1 MKRII
6 LLCAIVSLIF
16 SSGQSQAGWIQSL
29 GQSERCISMGGA
41 CVAKADDYA
50 AFYHNP
56 AAATFD
62 KVVIGGN
69 LRLLDTTH
77 VDLIDSAGNHSIDGT
92 NTEGDIVYA
101 PTLAGYI
108 PISDNIT
115 FGIGFGAPFAITA
128 DWNNDDGIHR
138 FSMSDQS
145 LFVMDLTPTL
155 AFKINDKLSF
165 GIGLNI
171 IVLKQLQIESL
182 LPNSFGAALPPSL
195 GGIGTVIPTTPDSPV
210 MGSISL
216 GTEGDVDMG
225 IPPGDMDTSFDEY
238 SITLGVQYKVSDRLN
253 IGAVYRSKVDM
264 SWKGDLTL
272 DLSPAGMGVQTV
284 GYNLEMD
291 MPAHLQ
297 VGFAYD
303 LIPNNLSVSMDL
315 QKTFWSKADGL
326 GTETIIRLDTPLL
339 GFVNDLEVDYNAH
352 DTLTARFGLEYRLNK
367 HWSLLAGYAFDE
379 SIFDNQHVDILVY
392 DSDRNIF
399 SLGVSY
405 ETTTNNNEPDWNF
418 HFGVQVTDYK
428 KRTIAAGESQNL
440 GGFSLP
446 NLLDQDTLSF
456 SENRDEFQ
464 YGGAILALGLS
475 VQRSF

>member
-1 MKRII
+1 MKRIV
-6 LLCAIVSLIF
+6 LLGTAVSVIIGT
-16 SSGQSQAGWIQSL
+16 GQAQAGWIQSL

-50 AFYHNP
+50 AYYHNP

-62 KVVIGGN
+62 KVVVGGN
-69 LRLLDTTH
+69 LRLIDTTH
-77 VDLIDSAGNHSIDGT
+77 VDLIDSAGSHSLDGT

-101 PTLAGYI
+101 PTFASYI
-108 PISDNIT
+108 PISEKIT

-155 AFKINDKLSF
+155 AFKVNEQLSF
-165 GIGLNI
+165 GVGLNI
-171 IVLKQLQIESL
+171 IVLKQLRIESL

-195 GGIGTVIPTTPDSPV
+195 GGIGTVIPTTPDSPI
-210 MGSISL
+210 MGAISL
-216 GTEGDVDMG
+216 GTEGDIDMG

-238 SITLGVQYKVSDRLN
+238 SITLGVQYKVNDRLN

-264 SWKGDLTL
+264 SWNGDLTL
-272 DLSPAGMGVQTV
+272 DLSPAGMGSQTV
-284 GYNLEMD
+284 AYNLEMD

-303 LIPNNLSVSMDL
+303 LIPGSLSLSMDV
-315 QKTFWSKADGL
+315 QNTFWSKADGL
-326 GTETIIRLDTPLL
+326 GTETIIRLDSPLL
-339 GFVNDLEVDYNAH
+339 GFVNDLEVDYNAQ
-352 DTLTARFGLEYRLNK
+352 DTLTVRLGLEYQLNQ

-405 ETTTNNNEPDWNF
+405 ETTNNSNEPGWSF
-418 HFGVQVTDYK
+418 HLGAQLIDYK
-428 KRTIAAGESQNL
+428 KRTIAVGESQNL

-456 SENRDEFQ
+456 SENRDQFQ

-475 VQRSF
+475 VQRRF